1 MKRLTIVISVV
12 LILLVFFAW
21 ESDTES
27 KEFWA
32 GSQGTMRTQVMS
44 YPYYD
49 WDYITD
55 IYTDLEGNTVI
66 LRVDGS
72 SMVTSRLEH
81 IAIACQAYTLNLPLI
96 VNWVD
101 LDVWDAVAVMY

>member
-1 MKRLTIVISVV
+1 MKKLTLVISVF
-12 LILLVFFAW
+12 LILSVFTTW
-21 ESDTES
+21 EKETEG
-27 KEFWA
+27 KELWA
-32 GSQGTMRTQVMS
+32 GSQGNTRTHLMS

-55 IYTDLEGNTVI
+55 IYTDSDGNTVI
-66 LRVDGS
+66 LRSDGS
-72 SMVTSRLEH
+72 FMVTSRLEH

-101 LDVWDAVAVMY
+101 LNVWDALAVMY